1 MFFPLIYWI
10 VLPIAAGWL
19 VVRWINKEAPLR
31 TPGDV
36 AALFERQPLEKRRFR
51 TLRRDAGGITA
62 LGDFDSHP
70 DAVDRAYLGREQ
82 AQKAGE
88 QASFL
93 VFNHKAELLE
103 QVDS

>member
-10 VLPIAAGWL
+10 VLPLVAAWL
-19 VVRWINKEAPLR
+19 VIRWINKKAPLLA
-31 TPGDV
+31 PDDV
-36 AALFERQPLEKRRFR
+36 AALFAAQPLEKRWFR
-51 TLRRDAGGITA
+51 AVRRDAGGVSA
-62 LGDFDSHP
+62 LGDYETQP

-88 QASFL
+88 KASFL
-93 VFNHKAELLE
+93 VYNAKAELLQ